1 MFCKLCV
8 WVNRQTQEDGQSLM
22 EYALVILFISIAL
35 VTALSSFASTLTDL
49 YDQVAASFG
58 I

>member
-1 MFCKLCV
+1 MFCKIRDQV
-8 WVNRQTQEDGQSLM
+8 QTQEDGQSLM

-35 VTALSSFASTLTDL
+35 ITTLSSYANTLGSL

-58 I
+58 V